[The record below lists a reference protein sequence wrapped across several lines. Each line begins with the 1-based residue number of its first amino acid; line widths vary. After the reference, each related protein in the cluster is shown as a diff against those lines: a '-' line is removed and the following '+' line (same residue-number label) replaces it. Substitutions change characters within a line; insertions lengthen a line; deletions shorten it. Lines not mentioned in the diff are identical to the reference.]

1 MDYINVLL
9 SFLTTHIISASQS
22 NNNIVAQYKLMEQ
35 FLTVKNLDT
44 ALLYT
49 CWSPSDQIKHMKKFN
64 EKKIMVTYRNKADF
78 YGNFSRDDLFTIT
91 VYSPLLGII
100 VDWSCNDDLLFKFSE
115 SWLWNSS
122 YQWLMVM
129 SKISNDNII
138 NIQSF
143 LTSKNINLTINS
155 EILLAYPNVMDGT
168 IINWRI
174 FDIYR
179 TAFEPRGKLMIDVV
193 NKTFG
198 MWGNRLWK
206 FDKRSNLENVTLN
219 VVTVSNPYGALAKK
233 NGTDIKP
240 SSEELIKYLMT
251 FNLDR
256 LNSVQKFSYAIMYP
270 LTRILLNMSL
280 KIETTN
286 SWGYKVNNKWDGIV
300 GMLISGEADFSL
312 SINALRSER
321 YDVVDYSAISSW
333 KHSPCFIFRH
343 PRTSMASTNIF
354 LRPFET
360 TVWLSIIC
368 VIILSG
374 FVNYTIMHYESN
386 QTFSLRELSDIVLL
400 KIGTLCQQG
409 TVMEPTKLSNRL
421 IVLLMF
427 VFSLVIYQFYS
438 SSIVSGLLRPTVI
451 NIDSVQKLEES
462 GLDVGVEDFNII
474 TKLIE
479 VYGEINPFFK
489 KIIDKKIKPKS
500 EYLLAKDG
508 VQKIKKGHYAFLT
521 DPATSYWLI
530 NDIFTEKEKCDLS
543 ELPLH
548 RPETTGYLVQKKSP
562 YRKLINYANSI
573 LWETGLMQREL
584 SIWHAKKPKCTAGKT
599 TTEESLVS
607 VEIKDVV
614 SLIAFLVIGFISSL
628 TILILEIILHH
639 YKTNTD
645 RITQRRHTSL

>member
-1 MDYINVLL
+1 MDYINVVLL
-9 SFLTTHIISASQS
+9 FLVTYTISTSQLDS
-22 NNNIVAQYKLMEQ
+22 NFDAQYKLMDQ
-35 FLTVKNLDT
+35 FLTIKNLDT
-44 ALLYT
+44 AHLYT
-49 CWSPSDQIKHMKKFN
+49 CWSQSDRIKAMKKFN
-64 EKKIMVTYRNKADF
+64 EKKIAVTYRNKEDF
-78 YGNFSRDDLFTIT
+78 YGNFNLNDLFTIT

-100 VDWSCNDDLLFKFSE
+100 VDWSCNDDPLFKFSA
-115 SWLWNSS
+115 SWLWSAS
-122 YQWLMVM
+122 YHWLMMM
-129 SKISNDNII
+129 SEKSN

-143 LTSKNINLTINS
+143 LTSKNVNLTISS
-155 EILLAYPNVMDGT
+155 EILLAYPIMMDG
-168 IINWRI
+168 IITNWHI

-193 NKTFG
+193 NKTLG

-206 FDKRSNLENVTLN
+206 FDKRSNLENLTLN
-219 VVTVSNPYGALAKK
+219 VVTVGNPYGTLTKK

-240 SSEELIKYLMT
+240 SSEELVKYLKT

-256 LNSVQKFSYAIMYP
+256 LNSVQKFSFAIMDP
-270 LTRILLNMSL
+270 LTRILLNMTL

-300 GMLISGEADFSL
+300 GMLMSGEADFSISL
-312 SINALRSER
+312 NALRSER
-321 YDVVDYSAISSW
+321 YDVVDYSAISTW
-333 KHSPCFIFRH
+333 KHLPCFIFRH
-343 PRTSMASTNIF
+343 PRSSTASTNIF

-368 VIILSG
+368 VVVLSG
-374 FVNYTIMHYESN
+374 FVYCTIMHYESN
-386 QTFSLRELSDIVLL
+386 QTFSPRVLSDIVLL

-427 VFSLVIYQFYS
+427 VFSLVTYQFYS
-438 SSIVSGLLRPTVI
+438 SSIVSGLLRPTVM

-462 GLDVGVEDFNII
+462 GLDVGVEDFNVI
-474 TKLIE
+474 TKVIE
-479 VYGEINPFFK
+479 VYGEMNPFLK
-489 KIIDKKIKPKS
+489 KIIDSKIKPKS

-508 VQKIKKGHYAFLT
+508 VKKIKKGHYAFFT

-543 ELPLH
+543 ELALH
-548 RPETTGYLVQKKSP
+548 RPETTGYLVQKNSP
-562 YRKLINYANSI
+562 YRKLINYANCI

-584 SIWHAKKPKCTAGKT
+584 SIWHAEKPKCTAGKT

-607 VEIKDVV
+607 VEIKDVA
-614 SLIAFLVIGFISSL
+614 SLIAFLIIGFIGSFA
-628 TILILEIILHH
+628 ILVLEIIIHRH
-639 YKTNTD
+639 KT
-645 RITQRRHTSL
+645 HTTAILVKNN